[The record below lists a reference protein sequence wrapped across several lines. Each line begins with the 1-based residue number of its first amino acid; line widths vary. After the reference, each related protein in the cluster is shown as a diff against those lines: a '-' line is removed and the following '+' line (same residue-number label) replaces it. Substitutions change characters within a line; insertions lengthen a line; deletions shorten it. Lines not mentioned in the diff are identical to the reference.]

1 MGDIINGQPL
11 ALFRIQNFGIVRIV
25 KKWNKKNVF
34 LTMFNRSC
42 VAFQEP
48 NSSIMHES
56 GHGHEGHPAEQGH
69 EESNNSMKF
78 CWI

>member
-1 MGDIINGQPL
+1 MKQ
-11 ALFRIQNFGIVRIV
+11 
-25 KKWNKKNVF
+25 KNVF

-48 NSSIMHES
+48 NSSIMQES

-78 CWI
+78 C